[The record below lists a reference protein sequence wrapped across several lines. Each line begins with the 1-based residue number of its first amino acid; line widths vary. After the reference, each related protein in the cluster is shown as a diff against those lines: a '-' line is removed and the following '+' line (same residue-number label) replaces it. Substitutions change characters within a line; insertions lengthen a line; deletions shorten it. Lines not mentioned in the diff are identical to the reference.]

1 MKNFINFINR
11 MLIVESLFIGFYSCF
26 IYFIVNMNSFP
37 LTLFIVGFLKHLL
50 GYFIGLHSYY
60 CKHENACEKY
70 NKQGANVPS
79 LTNLIGESI
88 FEGAFYVCIGL
99 LLSLFLSNRY
109 MILFLIGVILH
120 ESSETLNIHDA
131 FCKTKCN

>member
-1 MKNFINFINR
+1 

-26 IYFIVNMNSFP
+26 IYFIVHMNLFP

-60 CKHENACEKY
+60 CKNGSACKKY
-70 NKQGANVPS
+70 NKRGAIVPP
-79 LTNLIGESI
+79 LTILIGESI

-99 LLSLFLSNRY
+99 LLTLFLSNPY
-109 MILFLIGVILH
+109 IIIFLIGVILH
-120 ESSETLNIHDA
+120 ETSEALNIHDN
-131 FCKTKCN
+131 FCKIKCN